1 MLRTA
6 VADELRDEFLQD
18 GYLFPDYDGYC
29 FGNLPHSIAS
39 LFGVDTGRTLP
50 ADVFDG
56 VATDVTNVL
65 VVLVDGFGWTQWQ
78 RELERHDFL
87 GRLSDRARVTPLTS
101 IYPSETAAAI
111 TTFHTGSLPAEHGV
125 VGWNVF
131 DPVAKRPYAALPF
144 EHRDGSQPAIPRESV
159 AAAESIYPNL
169 AAAGVKCHHIVPFP
183 SIPDG
188 VTRHQYDGLEDV
200 PETLRAAFEAA
211 DSPAYHYLYLP
222 QVDHEAHHTGTR
234 SEAYRG
240 TVSDVF
246 ETVET
251 ALSAIDD
258 ETAAETLLLLT
269 ADHGHVDTDPD
280 RNVNLD
286 RLDWLVDS
294 LARDVTGEPIRFA
307 GSPRNRHLHLEEGTV
322 DAVASRF
329 RDEFDVRVFDRTA
342 VLEQELFGDVAPSE
356 TFRRRLGDLVVTHR
370 ELGLGWGDHEPTE
383 IEFVGMHGGMH
394 PDEMLTQVAAARL
407 SDVLV

>member
-78 RELERHDFL
+78 REREHHEWLAN
-87 GRLSDRARVTPLTS
+87 LSERARVTPLTS

-125 VGWNVF
+125 IGWNVY
-131 DPVAKRPYAALPF
+131 DPRAKRPFAALPF
-144 EHRDGSQPAIPRESV
+144 TNTDGTQPEFPRESV
-159 AAAESIYPNL
+159 ADAESLYPAL
-169 AAAGVKCHHIVPFP
+169 VDAGVEAHHVVPFP
-183 SIPDG
+183 AVPEG

-200 PETLRAAFEAA
+200 PAALSASIAAA
-211 DSPAYHYLYLP
+211 DGAAYHYLYLP

-234 SEAYRG
+234 SDAYRERVG
-240 TVSDVF
+240 EVFDTISD
-246 ETVET
+246 
-251 ALSAIDD
+251 ALSGLED

-269 ADHGHVDTDPD
+269 ADHGHVDTDPE

-294 LARDVTGEPIRFA
+294 LDRDVTGEPIRFA

-356 TFRRRLGDLVVTHR
+356 TFQRRLGDLVVTHR

-394 PDEMLTQVAAARL
+394 PDEMLTQVAAVRL
-407 SDVLV
+407 SEVLV